1 MWNTRTKQLNKQY
14 KLTHTHTNIHMH
26 IDSKRDRERARE
38 RAPEYSSVC
47 VCVWVRVWERERA
60 GTTRICKI
68 NSIIN
73 AYQNPWIVLSKAAR
87 DWNPSKSPT
96 FWPSSTWTTRW
107 PRGAR
112 EKYACWRRLSLRMCV
127 SVCEL
132 LFVSPAL
139 FPLFFPS
146 FWVIVKYVR
155 PAGSWAGWRNVLRSP
170 SAADDSDAEQDGKHN
185 HTIFFWDVDRAFHF
199 LLYELFF
206 PLVFGRN
213 SWQRLQNAISAV
225 VLVAVVV
232 VVRSSNNSKSIVL
245 L

>member
-1 MWNTRTKQLNKQY
+1 MAMPNCGIHEQNNSTNSASSH
-14 KLTHTHTNIHMH
+14 THTHIH

-47 VCVWVRVWERERA
+47 VRVWERERA

-68 NSIIN
+68 TIIIN

-127 SVCEL
+127 CELLL

-139 FPLFFPS
+139 FPLFFP
-146 FWVIVKYVR
+146 
-155 PAGSWAGWRNVLRSP
+155 
-170 SAADDSDAEQDGKHN
+170 
-185 HTIFFWDVDRAFHF
+185 
-199 LLYELFF
+199 LF
-206 PLVFGRN
+206 G
-213 SWQRLQNAISAV
+213 
-225 VLVAVVV
+225 
-232 VVRSSNNSKSIVL
+232 
-245 L
+245 